1 MNHVFIYVGAGITA
15 VIILIAGFF
24 IQKEFRLRQKQ
35 TNLRLPDIDELEREA
50 RLAKM
55 KESSEEYGFA
65 KLDKINERELKF
77 ASEDDNAEKYVASTD
92 SETSIFDDF
101 TGLMNEDGK
110 LQPSVPRLIKSN
122 IELPNLGTEKEN

>member
-24 IQKEFRLRQKQ
+24 IQKEFRLRQAQ

-55 KESSEEYGFA
+55 KESSEEIRIKFLMENILYIILNMCYLH
-65 KLDKINERELKF
+65 KLC
-77 ASEDDNAEKYVASTD
+77 
-92 SETSIFDDF
+92 
-101 TGLMNEDGK
+101 K
-110 LQPSVPRLIKSN
+110 LQA
-122 IELPNLGTEKEN
+122 LG

>member
-50 RLAKM
+50 RLAK
-55 KESSEEYGFA
+55 
-65 KLDKINERELKF
+65 II
-77 ASEDDNAEKYVASTD
+77 ED
-92 SETSIFDDF
+92 
-101 TGLMNEDGK
+101 
-110 LQPSVPRLIKSN
+110 
-122 IELPNLGTEKEN
+122 